1 MKLLGLNITRNGAAL
16 KITRDSAEPKTALAP
31 VEKDLQAVD
40 DSGRSWYR
48 IFASPS
54 VHESYTGAW
63 QQNVRIDTTTA
74 LAFHA
79 FYSCVTLIS
88 ADVGKLRPKLVERD
102 DDGIWTEFESSA
114 FSPVL
119 REPNHYQNY
128 IQFKEWWTLSKLI
141 HGNSYALKQRDQR
154 NLVVAL
160 YLLDPCRVTPLV
172 SDDGAVFYRL
182 KADNLSGIKD
192 EIVVPAREI
201 IHDRMNCLFHPLVGQ
216 SPIFACGMAAN
227 IGLRIQNNQSYF
239 FVNGSNPG
247 GVLTAPGAIS
257 NETAARLK
265 AHWDE
270 NYVGINSGKI
280 AVVGDGLKFEPMRMS
295 AVDSQL
301 IEQLRWTAE
310 VVCSCFHVPPFK
322 IGVGPMPPYQNAEIL
337 NQIYYSDC
345 LQSLIESME
354 LSLDKGLGLTDVPG
368 KVYGV
373 ELDLDGLLRM
383 DSATQVTTLAAGVGG
398 ALYTPNEARRKL
410 DQKPLKGGDTVYLQQ
425 QQFSIA
431 ALDERDQANP
441 FPAAAATP
449 AATATPA
456 ARFLLDVT
464 SKHESDDEHLTDEE
478 RKALRRVV
486 KSELLRLTHAQAA

>member
-1 MKLLGLNITRNGAAL
+1 MKFFGLDITRQGAAL
-16 KITRDSAEPKTALAP
+16 TIAKPEQTALVPTEQKALVP
-31 VEKDLQAVD
+31 TEQKALQSVD
-40 DSGRSWYR
+40 NGRSWFR
-48 IFASPS
+48 VFDSFI
-54 VHESYTGAW
+54 HESFTGAW
-63 QQNVRIDTTTA
+63 QQNIRIDTTTA

-102 DDGIWTEFESSA
+102 GNGIWTEFESPA

-119 REPNHYQNY
+119 REPNHFQNY
-128 IQFKEWWTLSKLI
+128 IQFKEWWTMSKLL
-141 HGNSYALKQRDQR
+141 HGNAYALKQRDQR

-160 YLLDPCRVTPLV
+160 YLLDPCRVMPLV
-172 SDDGAVFYRL
+172 SDDGSVFYRL
-182 KADNLSGIKD
+182 KADNLSGIRE

-201 IHDRMNCLFHPLVGQ
+201 IHDRMNCIFHPLVGT
-216 SPIFACGMAAN
+216 SPIFACGMATN
-227 IGLRIQNNQSYF
+227 IGLRIQNNQSFF

-265 AHWDE
+265 AYWED
-270 NYVGINSGKI
+270 NYTGVNSGKI
-280 AVVGDGLKFEPMRMS
+280 AVAGDGLKFEPMRMS

-301 IEQLRWTAE
+301 IEQLKWTAE

-322 IGVGPMPPYQNAEIL
+322 IGVGTMPVYQNAEIL

-354 LSLDKGLGLTDVPG
+354 LSLDKGLGLVDVPG

-383 DSATQVTTLAAGVGG
+383 DSATQINTLAAGVGG
-398 ALYTPNEARRKL
+398 ALLTPNEARKKI
-410 DQKPLKGGDTVYLQQ
+410 DQRPLQGGDTVYLQVQ
-425 QQFSIA
+425 NYSLG
-431 ALDERDQANP
+431 ALDRRDRADP
-441 FPAAAATP
+441 FATP
-449 AATATPA
+449 ATVTAPPSPA
-456 ARFLLDVT
+456 PAKGMDLLEMMSFAKDT
-464 SKHESDDEHLTDEE
+464 LS
-478 RKALRRVV
+478 
-486 KSELLRLTHAQAA
+486 LRLLGHEALQELR